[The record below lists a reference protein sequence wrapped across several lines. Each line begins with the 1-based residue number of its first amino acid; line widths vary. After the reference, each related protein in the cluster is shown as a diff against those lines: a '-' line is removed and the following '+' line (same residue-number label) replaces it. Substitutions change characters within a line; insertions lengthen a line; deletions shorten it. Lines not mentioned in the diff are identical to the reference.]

1 MTAAAGT
8 IQKIKGMFISIE
20 LRFLEFVESVINTNI
35 IIYPDTVLSRTG
47 RYTAQ
52 KIPAQALP
60 PPGQREAGEQGPAA
74 SGFRVI
80 PEGNP
85 YRPQTGGAPAPCVQR
100 HPAASPR
107 PAATKNGKER
117 SLRND
122 SNLRPFPFMRLRRS
136 ADHRTATSRSCR
148 RGYSP
153 TALRGR
159 PAS

>member
-1 MTAAAGT
+1 MVWPSFCLKSDERLWPHFTEIVTREGNMSIRMHLNSCKKNPGT
-8 IQKIKGMFISIE
+8 G
-20 LRFLEFVESVINTNI
+20 T
-35 IIYPDTVLSRTG
+35 
-47 RYTAQ
+47 
-52 KIPAQALP
+52 P
-60 PPGQREAGEQGPAA
+60 PPGQREAGEQRPAA

-117 SLRND
+117 SLRNT

-136 ADHRTATSRSCR
+136 AHHRTATSRSCR
-148 RGYSP
+148 RGSSP